1 MPTESRTM
9 VYRFGNPYSLAL
21 FVVAASSFALAAVVA
36 RHRSRRMGRP
46 LAVFLLGEGLWALG
60 DAMRIAAPTEA
71 AVLLWNDV
79 AYLGV
84 VTILPAYVLFF
95 AAYASRD
102 WWFRRRN
109 VAGLVAISALAYL
122 TIVTN
127 DVHHLWLASVDLSPG
142 TAPPVLDE
150 TWGPAWYVW
159 AVYVYG
165 LVLLGAYYALEEFVA
180 AYRSGTH
187 AVRAGL
193 VLLAILVPIVGN
205 VLFILEVVPFDP
217 ITYSFGFT
225 GVVFSVA
232 ILRYRLLGVG
242 TVARD
247 VVVENLDSGVLVLDP
262 ADTVVDANEEAVAVL
277 ETEREALLGSYLWD
291 VLPAF
296 EGSVEWLQDARD
308 HRGTVTVETVD
319 GPRHFD
325 VDVSP
330 LSDDFGTA
338 LGRVVVFT
346 DVTDRVRR
354 EQTLRERSE
363 ELARQNDRLE
373 QFAEVVSHDLRN
385 PMHVARGY
393 IDVAESDDEDLAT
406 AADALDRMEAIV
418 EDVLTLARA
427 GETIDD
433 DDLERV
439 DVAGLAEDAWA
450 NLEAG
455 DATLVVEDGADPVD
469 GDRERLLHVFEN
481 LFRNAVD
488 HNDGPVTVTVGP
500 LDGGFYVADDG
511 TGVPPGDKGDVFDH
525 GYTTREDGTGFG
537 LSIVADVVDAHGWDV
552 DLADSEDGGARFEVS
567 TG

>member
-1 MPTESRTM
+1 MG
-9 VYRFGNPYSLAL
+9 YRFGNPYSLAL
-21 FVVAASSFALAAVVA
+21 FVVAVASFALSAVVA

-79 AYLGV
+79 AYLGAV
-84 VTILPAYVLFF
+84 IILPGYVLFF
-95 AAYASRD
+95 GAYASRD
-102 WWFRRRN
+102 WWFRRRS
-109 VAGLVAISALAYL
+109 VAGLVAVSAAAYL
-122 TIVTN
+122 TILTN
-127 DVHHLWLASVDLSPG
+127 DAHHLWLASVDLSPG
-142 TAPPVLDE
+142 TAPPVLEE
-150 TWGPAWYVW
+150 TWGPVWYVW
-159 AVYVYG
+159 VVYVYA
-165 LVLLGAYYALEEFVA
+165 LVLLGAYYALEAFVA

-193 VLLAILVPIVGN
+193 VLLGILVPIVVN
-205 VLFILEVVPFDP
+205 VLFILDVVPFDP
-217 ITYSFGFT
+217 VTFSFGFT

-242 TVARD
+242 TIARD
-247 VVVENLDSGVLVLDP
+247 VVVGNLDSGVLVLDP
-262 ADTVVDANEEAVAVL
+262 TDTVVDANEEAVAVL
-277 ETEREALLGSYLWD
+277 EPEREALLGSDLWD

-296 EGSVEWLQDARD
+296 EGSVEWLREARD
-308 HRGTVTVETVD
+308 HRDTVALETAD
-319 GPRHFD
+319 GLRHFD

-330 LSDDFGTA
+330 LSDDFGTK

-354 EQTLRERSE
+354 EQTLRERTE

-393 IDVAESDDEDLAT
+393 IEVAESDDEDLET
-406 AADALDRMEAIV
+406 AADAIDRMEVIV

-439 DVAGLAEDAWA
+439 DLDLLARDAWA
-450 NLEAG
+450 NVQSS
-455 DATLVVEDGADPVD
+455 DATLVVEDGTDSVD
-469 GDRERLLHVFEN
+469 GDRGRLLHVFEN
-481 LFRNAVD
+481 LFRNAVE

-511 TGVPPGDKGDVFDH
+511 TGVPPDDRGDVFDH
-525 GYTTREDGTGFG
+525 GYTTRENGTGFG
-537 LSIVADVVDAHGWDV
+537 LSIVADVADAHGWDV
-552 DLADSEDGGARFEVS
+552 ELADSEGGGARFEVS